1 MKFHSFLRSA
11 LLSAGIL
18 ALSAATSF
26 GQAAGGRGIGTAGLA
41 LPMPAAGLPSESYQ
55 PAILNDM
62 EVTEITRTKLTT
74 LTAATK
80 TVDAARAELTTA
92 TYVLPVNGQNIA
104 AKVQALV
111 NAEAALASGRADT
124 YAIIL
129 KGLKD
134 ATPEKKSA
142 VARAIG
148 GAPAP
153 AAGGRGGN

>member
-1 MKFHSFLRSA
+1 
-11 LLSAGIL
+11 
-18 ALSAATSF
+18 
-26 GQAAGGRGIGTAGLA
+26 
-41 LPMPAAGLPSESYQ
+41 MPAAGLPSESYQ

-134 ATPEKKSA
+134 ATLEKKSA